1 MTLKGEMMTEMKAKI
16 ERQRRQIAAQRWIIG
31 FLALAVGFLAR

>member
-1 MTLKGEMMTEMKAKI
+1 MTLKGEMMTEMKTTI
-16 ERQRRQIAAQRWIIG
+16 ERQRRQIAAQRLIIS